1 MSDPRPS
8 GFRLSSTS
16 IAAITLVLVMLAQT
30 VALVSWG
37 SRLDQRVTAV
47 EARMAGDSATSI
59 LVNRLDERT
68 NAIVST
74 VNIINQRS
82 QAQEDAALANQH
94 P

>member
-1 MSDPRPS
+1 
-8 GFRLSSTS
+8 
-16 IAAITLVLVMLAQT
+16 MLAQT